1 MWPGTSEAHG
11 VTMIQLT
18 DYTTARILAD
28 DHTSDLRRSG
38 SRPLFRRGRRSA
50 DQRTARRS

>member
-11 VTMIQLT
+11 VPMIQLT
-18 DYTTARILAD
+18 DYSTARILAD
-28 DHTSDLRRSG
+28 DHTSDLRRPG